1 MASVTSNAADVGKPP
16 DPSLDDPCGDRE
28 GIRRRLMEAGGSGS
42 VDGPLNGGFDTFLS
56 GQVFMDMIFTGL
68 PRLPPPGAELVTDG
82 LGSAP
87 GGIANIAVAMSRL
100 GLRVG
105 LAAAFGDDMF
115 GAYLWRALSEQEGV
129 ELGLS
134 RRLIGWPTPVTVSL
148 AYDSDRSMVTY
159 TKPLPI
165 PREELVAADPPP
177 ARTCFVEV
185 DGPIPDWAIE
195 MRGRGTTVFS
205 DLGWDPT
212 EAWSPEVLDRL
223 RHVDVFLPNAVE
235 AMAYTRTSTVEQA
248 LDALS
253 ALVPVVA
260 IKLGARGAIAADATT
275 GEQAAAPGLPV
286 PALDPTGAGD
296 VFAAGFVFGTLAGWP
311 LAQRLRF
318 ANLCAGLSV
327 RHYSGSLGAPCWGDI
342 AAFGESTEVPEEVLR
357 EYAFVIPFIPQAATG
372 PVTRA
377 EPTLR
382 HEA

>member
-1 MASVTSNAADVGKPP
+1 MASGTSDAADVGEPP
-16 DPSLDDPCGDRE
+16 DPTLDDPCGERQAA
-28 GIRRRLMEAGGSGS
+28 RRLLTEAA
-42 VDGPLNGGFDTFLS
+42 GPGHAGGFDTFLS
-56 GQVFMDMIFTGL
+56 GRVFMDMIFTGL
-68 PRLPPPGAELVTDG
+68 PGLPRPGAELVTDG

-105 LAAAFGDDMF
+105 LAAAFGDDLF

-134 RRLIGWPTPVTVSL
+134 RRLMGWPTPVTVSL

-165 PREELVAADPPP
+165 PPQELVDSAPP
-177 ARTCFVEV
+177 ARTCFIEV
-185 DGPIPDWAIE
+185 DRPVPDWAIT
-195 MRGRGTTVFS
+195 MRRHGTTVFS

-235 AMAYTRTSTVEQA
+235 AMAYTRTGTAEDA
-248 LDALS
+248 LDALTRR
-253 ALVPVVA
+253 VPVVA

-275 GEQAAAPGLPV
+275 GERAAAPALPV
-286 PALDPTGAGD
+286 HALDPTGAGD

-311 LAQRLRF
+311 LAERLRF

-342 AAFGESTEVPEEVLR
+342 AAFGESTEVSEDVLR
-357 EYAFVIPFIPQAATG
+357 DYAFVVPFIPEATTEQ
-372 PVTRA
+372 VTRA

-382 HEA
+382 QQN